1 VVVVFTPALRVL
13 GHKVLQV
20 LLGHEV
26 QLDHEDQGDYEG
38 LLGHK
43 VQLDYKGLLG
53 HKVQLGL
60 QARPVP
66 QGQAVLL
73 VCGAHREVIRPVR
86 Q

>member
-1 VVVVFTPALRVL
+1 MVVVFTPTLRVL

-26 QLDHEDQGDYEG
+26 QLDHEDQGDYE
-38 LLGHK
+38 
-43 VQLDYKGLLG
+43 GLLG